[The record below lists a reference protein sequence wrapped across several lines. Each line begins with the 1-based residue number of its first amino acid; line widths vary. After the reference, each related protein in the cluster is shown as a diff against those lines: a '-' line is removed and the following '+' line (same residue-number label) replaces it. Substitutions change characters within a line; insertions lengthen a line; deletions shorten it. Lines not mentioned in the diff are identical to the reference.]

1 MLAED
6 TANRDV
12 VIGAIID
19 NLSTVMR
26 DLSRQ
31 GDQFGT
37 VIESMGNLIENLN
50 VNSACAFGSAVTDIG
65 RTASGFADDPSRS
78 RDSLA
83 AAART
88 NGRIATNTLIAN
100 GAKLDRMAVDAPVF
114 LGHFPLVL
122 GEGAY
127 LNIYACDLDVAIG
140 DVLLPPGIF
149 NKIGGTNHSV
159 VCR

>member
-1 MLAED
+1 
-6 TANRDV
+6 
-12 VIGAIID
+12 
-19 NLSTVMR
+19 
-26 DLSRQ
+26 
-31 GDQFGT
+31 
-37 VIESMGNLIENLN
+37 
-50 VNSACAFGSAVTDIG
+50 
-65 RTASGFADDPSRS
+65 
-78 RDSLA
+78 
-83 AAART
+83 
-88 NGRIATNTLIAN
+88 
-100 GAKLDRMAVDAPVF
+100 MAVDAPIF